1 MVQDLAFCGVVFF
14 SDGVCHC
21 TRAHKQSVPVV
32 GAKRKHS
39 IKIRDEHKNKT
50 IHAFVYPFIKMRTND
65 FLYLELE
72 ALLLAS
78 FCRL

>member
-39 IKIRDEHKNKT
+39 IKIRDEHKNK
-50 IHAFVYPFIKMRTND
+50 ILHVFV
-65 FLYLELE
+65 
-72 ALLLAS
+72 
-78 FCRL
+78 